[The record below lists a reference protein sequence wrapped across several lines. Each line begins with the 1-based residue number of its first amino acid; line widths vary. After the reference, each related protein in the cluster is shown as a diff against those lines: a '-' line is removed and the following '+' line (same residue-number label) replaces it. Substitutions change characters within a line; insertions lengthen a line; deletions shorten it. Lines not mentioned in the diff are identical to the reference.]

1 MTRKIILLIS
11 FVLGIALCFEATAQE
26 TMAVSTTTS
35 AAPANNLK
43 INAKPKN
50 MWEVGLHVGHTALT
64 GDVDWNSNFGVGLH
78 LRKAIDYM
86 FSLRIDASYINF
98 SGKEDDNLTRREDGA
113 AWAARNGSGFGTNW
127 VPEYETSLLS
137 GDIAIVASLNNF
149 RTGRSKK
156 LNPYLF
162 IGVGISSIDATAIDG
177 STEYEIAGDDGFD
190 DNWDISANI
199 NGGFGLGFRLSDRVS
214 LSLEHKIIRI
224 WGRGADLLDAAERV
238 GSAFTPRDDLGHY
251 TNLRLGIALGKKEDK
266 SDPLWWASP
275 LDEMAEDLSEVKARP
290 ILDLTDTDGDGVI
303 DMLDK
308 EEATEEGCPVN
319 TMGVALDSD
328 GDGMVDCKDEEPYS
342 PPGYEIDGKGVAIIP
357 AGPDPLNEADVNRL
371 IDAKLAGIDLSPEP
385 MDWFLPMI
393 HFDNNKY
400 GIKNAEYGKL
410 HNVAQVMKTNPGVRV
425 AVTGYTDQTAS
436 NCYNDVLSYNRA
448 NAAIDYLVAKYG
460 ISRDRF
466 VLNWGG
472 ENNSLVP
479 TSGSNMMNRRVEF
492 KVATTESE
500 MGRPDC
506 GVNNAGSGGRSYS
519 GNKEAGY

>member
-11 FVLGIALCFEATAQE
+11 FVLGTALCFQAVAQ
-26 TMAVSTTTS
+26 TT
-35 AAPANNLK
+35 APANNLK

-50 MWEVGLHVGHTALT
+50 MWELGINVGHTALT
-64 GDVDWNSNFGVGLH
+64 GDVDWKSSFGAGLH

-86 FSLRIDASYINF
+86 FSLRIDASYINLR
-98 SGKEDDNLTRREDGA
+98 GEEKEDTRGVDGNI
-113 AWAARNGSGFGTNW
+113 WANRNNGNGFGANW
-127 VPEYETSLLS
+127 VPEYNSSLIS
-137 GDIAIVASLNNF
+137 GDISIVASLNNF

-162 IGVGISSIDATAIDG
+162 MGVGISSISAKAIDG
-177 STEYEIAGDDGFD
+177 SNELEVADNDRFD
-190 DNWDISANI
+190 DSWGISPNLS
-199 NGGFGLGFRLSDRVS
+199 GGAGLGFRLTDKIS
-214 LSLEHKIIRI
+214 LSIEHKIFRI
-224 WGRGADLLDAAERV
+224 WGRGSDLLDAAERI
-238 GSAFTPRDDLGHY
+238 GSAFTPKDDLGNY
-251 TNLRLGIALGKKEDK
+251 TNLRLGIALGKKDDK
-266 SDPLWWASP
+266 SAPLWWASP
-275 LDEMAEDLSEVKARP
+275 LDEMSEDLSEVKARP
-290 ILDLTDTDGDGVI
+290 VLDLTDTDEDGVI

-308 EEATEEGCPVN
+308 EEATEKGCPVN
-319 TMGVALDSD
+319 TMGVAMDSD
-328 GDGMVDCKDEEPYS
+328 GDGLVDCKDEEPYS
-342 PPGYEIDGKGVAIIP
+342 PPGYEINGKGVAVIP

-371 IDAKLAGIDLSPEP
+371 IDAKLAGIDLDPEP

-393 HFDNNKY
+393 HFGNNKY
-400 GIKNAEYGKL
+400 GIKSSEYGKL
-410 HNVAQVMKTNPGVRV
+410 HNVAQVMKMNPGVRV
-425 AVTGYTDQTAS
+425 AVTGYTDQTAG

-472 ENNSLVP
+472 ENNTLVP
-479 TSGSNMMNRRVEF
+479 SSGSNMMNRRVEF

-506 GVNNAGSGGRSYS
+506 GVNNAGQGGKSYS